1 MKILNKELQSNLK
14 EVCKLIQLNAK
25 NKSKKKNFV
34 FSVSVHDTF
43 FVADILEFVNDESR
57 NIGCYRFYEFDGI
70 EKRMA
75 LINGIKTTL
84 GL

>member
-25 NKSKKKNFV
+25 NKKKSKEFIC
-34 FSVSVHDTF
+34 SVSVHADF

-70 EKRMA
+70 EKRRA

>member
-43 FVADILEFVNDESR
+43 FVADILEFVNDES
-57 NIGCYRFYEFDGI
+57 NILDVIVFMNLMESKK
-70 EKRMA
+70 EWH
-75 LINGIKTTL
+75 
-84 GL
+84 

>member
-14 EVCKLIQLNAK
+14 EVCKLVQLNAK

-43 FVADILEFVNDESR
+43 FVVSIMEFTNNSVEAIDAIYFVDRDSA
-57 NIGCYRFYEFDGI
+57 
-70 EKRMA
+70 EKHQE
-75 LINGIKTTL
+75 LLNGIKTTL